1 LTTDILGAFLSLV
14 ALAVQHTFDVL
25 GGTGYILVV
34 CMEIGIGIV
43 QLIWLW
49 RTRKVRREAKKVGM
63 NYDEYVCG
71 GEKDEKSGAVK
82 VAKEG
87 PTLGQRSI
95 STESFVSIPKPV
107 IYS

>member
-1 LTTDILGAFLSLV
+1 M
-14 ALAVQHTFDVL
+14 QHTFDVL

-49 RTRKVRREAKKVGM
+49 RTRKVRHEAKKVGM
-63 NYDEYVCG
+63 DYDEYVCG
-71 GEKDEKSGAVK
+71 NEKDEKSSTVE
-82 VAKEG
+82 VAKEE

-95 STESFVSIPKPV
+95 STESFVSMPEPV
-107 IYS
+107 AYS